1 MAVYFHLVAS
11 CKRKVYLKNTSKFPA
26 NYFGY
31 TVGMNSAGSK
41 LTLRIRLSH
50 NLFVY
55 EQYLQK
61 STALALLL
69 TKSSDIIRP

>member
-41 LTLRIRLSH
+41 LTLKDSPVSQFVRLRAI
-50 NLFVY
+50 F
-55 EQYLQK
+55 
-61 STALALLL
+61 
-69 TKSSDIIRP
+69 TKINSSSSAIN

>member
-41 LTLRIRLSH
+41 LTL
-50 NLFVY
+50 
-55 EQYLQK
+55 
-61 STALALLL
+61 
-69 TKSSDIIRP
+69 TKSSPVSQFVRLRAIFQKNQQL